1 MKYLLLF
8 VIFLVL
14 AFLWSHARTTKVAHA
29 ARKQAAKPKTITMVA
44 CAHCGMHLP
53 TEDAV
58 QGSHGVYCSAAHRQ
72 LRES

>member
-14 AFLWSHARTTKVAHA
+14 AFLWSHARTTKVAQS
-29 ARKQAAKPKTITMVA
+29 ARKKAGQPQAITMVA

-53 TEDAV
+53 AEEAV
-58 QGSHGVYCSAAHRQ
+58 QGTHGAYCSPAHRQ
-72 LRES
+72 LREP